1 MSREGQDFGPTV
13 VDGFVRRTSVSALTS
28 FDPESYAGCPLRWWQ
43 QRVGGKPEPET
54 KSQGQGKAIH
64 SEVEEYLKTG
74 NEGVLGPIAR
84 EGLRFLPRPGDDLV
98 IEGDFGDLGEALAQR
113 EAFHRS
119 GGVEAGLLTKMERA
133 AGLIAGMVPLQGYI
147 DLRHGR
153 GEFVD
158 ATGILLKEKP
168 EHGKVVEVVDHKS
181 TSDIDA
187 YAKSPSEMAETIQ
200 MLGYANFVL
209 NVVPDADH
217 VRVSHI
223 YYQTRGSKRAKKI
236 TALLSAN
243 VAREKWRRVD
253 KLAVYMEEVAR
264 QTRPEDVEG
273 NKKSCTAYRGCPHI
287 SYCPGAHRSFSKQG
301 DQRMSLFGNTTT
313 PTTNGTPAA
322 APSGSLFGSVQKIAT
337 PAPVS
342 PAPVQDRAAI
352 DAAKQKFA
360 AEDAGAAVNL
370 GFCAQCGTKLLP
382 TNSSRLPN
390 GTSTHIGCGVAQNT
404 VAPNQIV
411 PNDAAR
417 PTLVQSANPV
427 PAAELAKV
435 TDPEIQARA
444 AAVQAAHDAKKAA
457 DAAAEQATSAKK
469 TGGRCPSGG
478 MEHMLSPK
486 EIASRKTKCPGCGVD
501 IKIKDEHF
509 NQAFTGMTI
518 QKHNMPKVEPVAV
531 PAPVPVPVPAPVP
544 VSAPLQA
551 APDPTP
557 TPVQPTQTVLVR
569 EPFSTNIVEKTIPVA
584 QTASQNGI
592 FILVDALKERG
603 PRPTPLEDYWRPMVT
618 ELEKQAGGC
627 DLRCAAKDTPVA
639 YGAWKGFLT
648 TWVKE
653 SPPAPGV
660 YFARGGNDFD
670 MVVVDAL
677 GVLADITRGV
687 R

>member
-28 FDPESYAGCPLRWWQ
+28 FDPESYAGCPLRWWW
-43 QRVGGKPEPET
+43 QRVGDKKEPET
-54 KSQGQGKAIH
+54 ASQGGGKAIH
-64 SEVEEYLKTG
+64 SELEEYEKTG

-84 EGLRFLPRPGDDLV
+84 AGKHLLPMPANDLV
-98 IEGDFGDLGEALAQR
+98 IESNFGNLGKAIKLR
-113 EAFHRS
+113 EMLRAPNPQYEEQILDELR
-119 GGVEAGLLTKMERA
+119 EA
-133 AGLIAGMVPLQGYI
+133 AGLTAGLIPLDGYI
-147 DLRHGR
+147 DLMHGR
-153 GEFVD
+153 GEYID
-158 ATGILLKEKP
+158 GTGKLYKEKP
-168 EHGKVVEVVDHKS
+168 EHGKVIEVIDHKS
-181 TSDIDA
+181 TSSIVD
-187 YAKSPSEMAETIQ
+187 YSKSPSEMAETIQ
-200 MLGYANFVL
+200 MVGYANLVF
-209 NVVPDADH
+209 NVDPVADH

-223 YYQTRGSKRAKKI
+223 YYQTRGPKLVKKI
-236 TALLSAN
+236 TALLSKS

-264 QTRPEDVEG
+264 ATKPEDVEG
-273 NKKSCTAYRGCPHI
+273 VKKSCTAYRGCPHI
-287 SYCPGAHRSFSKQG
+287 GYCPGATRTFSKQG

-337 PAPVS
+337 PAPA
-342 PAPVQDRAAI
+342 PAQDRAAI
-352 DAAKQKFA
+352 DAAKAKFA
-360 AEDAGAAVNL
+360 AEDGAAAVAY
-370 GFCAQCGTKLLP
+370 GFCSNCGTKL
-382 TNSSRLPN
+382 TSMNATKTPN
-390 GTSTHIGCGVAQNT
+390 GNVSHIGCGAAQNT

-427 PAAELAKV
+427 PAGELAKV
-435 TDPEIQARA
+435 ADPEIQARA

-457 DAAAEQATSAKK
+457 EAAAEQATSVKK

-518 QKHNMPKVEPVAV
+518 QKHNMPKVEAPA
-531 PAPVPVPVPAPVP
+531 PAPVPAPAAVPTPAPAPALAAVP
-544 VSAPLQA
+544 APLQA

-557 TPVQPTQTVLVR
+557 TPAQH
-569 EPFSTNIVEKTIPVA
+569 VA
-584 QTASQNGI
+584 EVARAESLAGKFMAPQAAPQNGI

-603 PRPTPLEDYWRPMVT
+603 PRPTPLEDYWRPMVA

-639 YGAWKGFLT
+639 YGAWKGYLT